1 MRFLKEYFFV
11 LIILALVLYIN
22 YLTDKDLSEQ
32 ILWMRDGILSIQKKI
47 DDDKKE
53 DAKDEFN
60 SLHDKWKDVTEH
72 LELFVDHS
80 ELEKIS
86 SDIEKISANLKVG
99 EDEELMENIY
109 DLKFMLKHIE
119 EKNKL
124 NWRNFF

>member
-1 MRFLKEYFFV
+1 MRFLKEYFIIF
-11 LIILALVLYIN
+11 IILIFVIYIN
-22 YLTDKDLSEQ
+22 YLTDKDLNEQ
-32 ILWMRDGILSIQKKI
+32 IYWMREEISCFEKKI
-47 DDDKKE
+47 TDDKKTE
-53 DAKDEFN
+53 AKAEFESIN
-60 SLHDKWKDVTEH
+60 KKWKNSTKH
-72 LELFVDHS
+72 LELFVDHN

-86 SDIEKISANLKVG
+86 GDIEKISANLKIG